1 MQPVTATP
9 AAATVTS
16 RKRRLF
22 SGPPPPTQSPTPT
35 TLPGGFRLLLTCG
48 VRPRGGALYASKGAV
63 TLVNVSFDD
72 NRAGVSREAVYLAQ
86 QQRLFVRDTH
96 FARFAADSLAMV
108 EVPPSDCAAHKP
120 CSSGER
126 CSYAAYSMSCSPCAP
141 NQVSDGIVCRRCA
154 PGDIPGVMQG
164 SDQ

>member
-48 VRPRGGALYASKGAV
+48 VRPRGGALYAAKGAV

-72 NRAGVSREAVYLAQ
+72 NHAGVSREAVYLAQ